1 MALDWLRAS
10 ERLLVFQGEDERV
23 VPTSLGLAAARSTL
37 PLSFAAGFGQVT
49 RDLLSLEVEEK
60 VFGEWSSLDHVLI
73 VELLAE
79 RRFSLR
85 QFSEQLRE
93 QIDDWGERSSEK
105 SVLYRE
111 WIRGA
116 KAHSKAAELFGSL
129 QLSPESKTTDTDEW
143 CRRKAYLGVLRAITL
158 REHSKGL
165 ALEEISRRW
174 KVESLAGV
182 EEAWQDDRLWLL
194 NALGEICDLRC
205 FYHHLRTECGA
216 SEDRVLRV
224 KRLMQRLRVLAYQ
237 TASQLKY
244 CSPLGGLLVELRRSQ
259 GLKGVG
265 EKTVQKLEAIGVST
279 FSAIVRLTD
288 EQCSSQQAS
297 GERSG
302 TAFEH
307 MRGGESVDR

>member
-1 MALDWLRAS
+1 
-10 ERLLVFQGEDERV
+10 
-23 VPTSLGLAAARSTL
+23 
-37 PLSFAAGFGQVT
+37 
-49 RDLLSLEVEEK
+49 LEVEEK
-60 VFGEWSSLDHVLI
+60 AFGEWSSLDHVLI
-73 VELLAE
+73 VEMLAE
-79 RRFSLR
+79 RTFSLR

-116 KAHSKAAELFGSL
+116 KGHSKEVELFGSL
-129 QLSPESKTTDTDEW
+129 QLSPESKTDPDEL
-143 CRRKAYLGVLRAITL
+143 CRRKAYLGVSRAIIL
-158 REHSKGL
+158 RERSKGL

-174 KVESLAGV
+174 KVDSLAGI
-182 EEAWQDDRLWLL
+182 EEAWRDDRLWLL
-194 NALGEICDLRC
+194 NALGGICDLRC

-265 EKTVQKLEAIGVST
+265 EKTVQKLEAIGATT
-279 FSAIVRLTD
+279 FQAIAQLTD
-288 EQCSSQQAS
+288 EQF
-297 GERSG
+297 
-302 TAFEH
+302 TAAGISPKIGN
-307 MRGGESVDR
+307 RIRAYVRRRIR